1 MVKPAAKPAA
11 KPARKTGGKP
21 SAKAMERA
29 AEKAKKL
36 TPQEEM
42 FAIELAASGNQA
54 EAYRKAYPGS
64 SNWLPASLYSKASV
78 LAAREKVS
86 ARVDELRAIAAK
98 QNELGVAELLRMH
111 VEIATADAR
120 ELVEYR
126 RIPCRHCHGKDHR
139 YQFTPAEMERAREKH
154 EEKQAEAKSPTPFD
168 EKGGVGYTKKRAPHP
183 DCPECHGDGLGE
195 MLVSDTRKLSRVG
208 AQLYEGVK
216 LGKEGLEVKTRS
228 RGDSLA
234 AIGRHRG
241 FFKEDNKVEVS
252 VFDAETL
259 EAKYRSGITQS
270 MERQAAIVAARR
282 KDREGR

>member
-1 MVKPAAKPAA
+1 
-11 KPARKTGGKP
+11 
-21 SAKAMERA
+21 
-29 AEKAKKL
+29 
-36 TPQEEM
+36 
-42 FAIELAASGNQA
+42 
-54 EAYRKAYPGS
+54 
-64 SNWLPASLYSKASV
+64 LPATVHSRAST
-78 LAAREKVS
+78 LAARE
-86 ARVDELRAIAAK
+86 RVAERIAELRAIAAK

-126 RIPCRHCHGKDHR
+126 RIPCRHCHGQDHR

-154 EEKQAEAKSPTPFD
+154 DEKQAEAKNPKPFD

-259 EAKYRSGITQS
+259 EAKYRAGIDKS

-282 KDREGR
+282 KARESR

>member
-139 YQFTPAEMERAREKH
+139 YQFTPAEMERARERH
-154 EEKQAEAKSPTPFD
+154 EEEQAEAKSPKPFD

-241 FFKEDNKVEVS
+241 FFEKDNKVDVVVTSHE
-252 VFDAETL
+252 EL
-259 EAKYRSGITQS
+259 EATFAEKMKRAT
-270 MERQAAIVAARR
+270 ERQAEVIRR
-282 KDREGR
+282 RREGSG

>member
-1 MVKPAAKPAA
+1 MVKAADKPVRKAA
-11 KPARKTGGKP
+11 GKP
-21 SAKAMERA
+21 SAKAAQKA

-64 SNWLPASLYSKASV
+64 RNWLPASLYSKASV

-86 ARVDELRAIAAK
+86 VRVNELRAIAAK

-126 RIPCRHCHGKDHR
+126 RIPCRHCHGEGHR
-139 YQFTPAEMERAREKH
+139 YQFTPAEMEIAREKH
-154 EEKQAEAKSPTPFD
+154 EEKQAEVMSPKPFD
-168 EKGGVGYTKKRAPHP
+168 EKGGIGYTKKRAPHP

-228 RGDSLA
+228 RGDSMA

-241 FFKEDNKVEVS
+241 FFEKDNKVEVVVTS
-252 VFDAETL
+252 HEELDATYAEKMKR
-259 EAKYRSGITQS
+259 AK
-270 MERQAAIVAARR
+270 ERQEEVIRR
-282 KDREGR
+282 RREGSG